1 MNTPALLFIPS
12 GGRLALIGAALVL
25 LVSNRAGAQTTSPTS
40 ADNKT
45 KVAAESDDTIKLTPF
60 TVSTDKDTG
69 FAATSSLAGG
79 RLATDLRDTPA
90 AYSVM
95 TREFIDALDITDLD
109 KAAEWITG
117 NGGAIIDNGE
127 GMFFANP
134 GAYSTRGFAATGG
147 TNGASKPMRN
157 FFKSFI
163 SSDSYA
169 VERFE

>member
-60 TVSTDKDTG
+60 TVSTDKDDG
-69 FAATSSLAGG
+69 FVATSALAGG

-90 AYSVM
+90 AYSVI
-95 TREFIDALDITDLD
+95 TREFIDALNLIDLQG
-109 KAAEWITG
+109 AAEWSTG
-117 NGGAIIDNGE
+117 SADIPNNGDATFFTFSTTIKRAACAPVRSSAIFSRSMATTIPSI
-127 GMFFANP
+127 FSP
-134 GAYSTRGFAATGG
+134 AAPDDW
-147 TNGASKPMRN
+147 A
-157 FFKSFI
+157 
-163 SSDSYA
+163 
-169 VERFE
+169 